1 MYSVKKKLT
10 KNIYQNFLY
19 FFAKNDDNIKKGTYR
34 FPNREES
41 HMYEKQY
48 PHEGAIL
55 FNQTEEKNSYG
66 PMAEKVLAQAI
77 FQFQKQKLMEKID
90 EALIARNKTLF
101 FELSAQ
107 YNELL
112 KKYGA

>member
-1 MYSVKKKLT
+1 ML

-19 FFAKNDDNIKKGTYR
+19 FLIKNKDNIKKGTYR
-34 FPNREES
+34 SQVGEES

-55 FNQTEEKNSYG
+55 PGQMEEKSNYG
-66 PMAEKVLAQAI
+66 PLAEKILQQAI

-90 EALIARNKTLF
+90 EALMTRNKPLF
-101 FELSAQ
+101 LELSAQ

-112 KKYGA
+112 KKHGA

>member
-1 MYSVKKKLT
+1 MYGVKKKMT

-19 FFAKNDDNIKKGTYR
+19 FFLKNDDNIKKGTYR

-55 FNQTEEKNSYG
+55 FNHPVEKNSYG
-66 PMAEKVLAQAI
+66 PIAEKVLEQAI
-77 FQFQKQKLMEKID
+77 FQFQKRKLMEEID
-90 EALIARNKTLF
+90 EALAARNKALF

>member
-1 MYSVKKKLT
+1 
-10 KNIYQNFLY
+10 
-19 FFAKNDDNIKKGTYR
+19 
-34 FPNREES
+34 
-41 HMYEKQY
+41 MYEKQY

-66 PMAEKVLAQAI
+66 PLAEKVLERAI

-90 EALIARNKTLF
+90 EALVARNKALF

>member
-1 MYSVKKKLT
+1 LT

-19 FFAKNDDNIKKGTYR
+19 FFVKNDDNIKKGTYQ

-66 PMAEKVLAQAI
+66 PLAEKVLEQAI
-77 FQFQKQKLMEKID
+77 FQFQKKKLMEKID
-90 EALIARNKTLF
+90 EALIARNKALF
-101 FELSAQ
+101 FELSTQ